1 MRVYDIICRK
11 KEGKALTLP
20 EMEFLING
28 YVQNRVPDYQIAA
41 WAMAVYFQGMTAEEI
56 VNLTRTMV
64 ASGEMIDLSSIP
76 GVKLD
81 KHSTGG
87 VGDTTTLVLAPLIA
101 AAGGRMAKMSG
112 RGLGHT
118 GGTLDKFEAI
128 PGFQVELTQPEF
140 IEIVGR
146 VGAAVVGQTGNLVPA
161 DKKLYA
167 LRDVTATVDS
177 IPLIASSVMS
187 KKIAAGAEAI
197 VLDVKAGHGALVK
210 EIDEAF
216 VLARTLVEI
225 GDQMNRETVAIVTGM
240 DQPLGFAVGNALEVI
255 EAVETLQGNGP
266 PDLREICLVLGAH
279 LLVIGKV
286 VQTLNE
292 GRSRCE
298 EVLRSGRALTKLE
311 EMVKAQK
318 GDPASLRDWSRLPQA
333 QTTVEVSSSMTGFVH
348 RILAEEIGI
357 AATLLGAGRETKE
370 SRIDPAVGIVLKK
383 KIGDPVEAG
392 EPLALLHINDSTR
405 LEIVSR
411 KVKNA
416 FQISEEQVTAPP
428 LIYGI
433 VTSKGEERYL

>member
-1 MRVYDIICRK
+1 
-11 KEGKALTLP
+11 
-20 EMEFLING
+20 
-28 YVQNRVPDYQIAA
+28 
-41 WAMAVYFQGMTAEEI
+41 
-56 VNLTRTMV
+56 
-64 ASGEMIDLSSIP
+64 
-76 GVKLD
+76 
-81 KHSTGG
+81 
-87 VGDTTTLVLAPLIA
+87 
-101 AAGGRMAKMSG
+101 
-112 RGLGHT
+112 
-118 GGTLDKFEAI
+118 
-128 PGFQVELTQPEF
+128 
-140 IEIVGR
+140 
-146 VGAAVVGQTGNLVPA
+146 
-161 DKKLYA
+161 
-167 LRDVTATVDS
+167 
-177 IPLIASSVMS
+177 
-187 KKIAAGAEAI
+187 
-197 VLDVKAGHGALVK
+197 
-210 EIDEAF
+210 
-216 VLARTLVEI
+216 
-225 GDQMNRETVAIVTGM
+225 MNRETVAIVTGM

-318 GDPASLRDWSRLPQA
+318 GDPASLRDWCRLPQA